1 MQTLRLA
8 TAFLSQLSSPADALP
23 IALTLERCCLS
34 HGITFLSLG
43 STGLNGAAFLEQ
55 KNCIS
60 TLAAALTHTSFTIK
74 WLPNWCLK
82 EAKILAEEIFR
93 MAKMT
98 HGSANFRFGVSFN
111 CPPGIPY
118 FPAAEAPESG
128 EESPCILDNGDASE
142 GAATAKGTSSFALGL
157 ENSGLLYQ
165 AFKNAQIE
173 LQNAKKRG
181 VELDPLAA
189 AHAMLLSEATSALQ
203 PLETIAKE
211 IELATPGVS
220 YRGID
225 TSIAPA
231 LEPPTIPSAF
241 ECLGIGKFGASGTLA
256 ITERIT
262 AALKSIPVKRTG
274 YCGLMLPVCEDQG
287 LASAATKGDLTMENL
302 LHWSAVCGVGLDTIP
317 IACPGPNTSAAEREE
332 FVCKVAGILLDVAAL
347 SNRLNNKPLSVRL
360 LPVVGGKA
368 GEKTKFN
375 NPYLCESV
383 IMDL

>member
-93 MAKMT
+93 MAEMT

-211 IELATPGVS
+211 IE
-220 YRGID
+220 
-225 TSIAPA
+225 IA
-231 LEPPTIPSAF
+231 
-241 ECLGIGKFGASGTLA
+241 K
-256 ITERIT
+256 
-262 AALKSIPVKRTG
+262 
-274 YCGLMLPVCEDQG
+274 DQ
-287 LASAATKGDLTMENL
+287 LRQE
-302 LHWSAVCGVGLDTIP
+302 
-317 IACPGPNTSAAEREE
+317 
-332 FVCKVAGILLDVAAL
+332 
-347 SNRLNNKPLSVRL
+347 
-360 LPVVGGKA
+360 GKA
-368 GEKTKFN
+368 EAMLDNIAKGKLNRFFKDNTLVNQDYIKDSSM
-375 NPYLCESV
+375 SV
-383 IMDL
+383 SAYIKSVDAGLTVTGFKRVALG